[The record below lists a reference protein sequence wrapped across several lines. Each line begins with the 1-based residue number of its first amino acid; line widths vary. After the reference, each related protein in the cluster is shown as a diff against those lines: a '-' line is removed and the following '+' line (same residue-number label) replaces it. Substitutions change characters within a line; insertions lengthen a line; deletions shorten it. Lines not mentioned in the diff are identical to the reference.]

1 MDHSALENK
10 FRVAFRGVVLGRG
23 ISLRQAQIADCY
35 RDEAQDESFEHLP
48 PEQPKDDW
56 TRVQV
61 RDGNSDCIAH
71 LDAEGLRY
79 YLPALMLSVL
89 ADYDA
94 GSMRVI
100 GTISALDPRGAYA
113 DRRLAMLNDEQRQA
127 IACYL
132 KALPEL
138 VELSDRDAKVV
149 SRSLSAYWQQFL
161 PDNA

>member
-1 MDHSALENK
+1 MDQSALENK
-10 FRVAFRGVVLGRG
+10 IRGAFRGVVLGG
-23 ISLRQAQIADCY
+23 GVSLRQAQIADCY
-35 RDEAQDESFEHLP
+35 GDDVQDQSYEHLP
-48 PEQPKDDW
+48 PEEPKDDW

-61 RDGNSDCIAH
+61 RDDNSDCIAH

-100 GTISALDPRGAYA
+100 GTISALDPRGAYG
-113 DRRLAMLNDEQRQA
+113 DRRLEMLNNEQRHA
-127 IACYL
+127 IACFL

-138 VELSDRDAKVV
+138 VELSYRDAKVV
-149 SRSLSAYWQQFL
+149 SRSLSAYWKQFL
-161 PDNA
+161 PL

>member
-1 MDHSALENK
+1 MNKSALENN
-10 FRVAFRGVVLGRG
+10 FHVAFRGVVLGRG
-23 ISLRQAQIADCY
+23 VSLRQAQIADRY
-35 RDEAQDESFEHLP
+35 GDEGQGESFGHLP
-48 PEQPKDDW
+48 PEEPKDDW

-61 RDGNSDCIAH
+61 RDDNSDCIAH

-89 ADYDA
+89 VDYDP

-100 GTISALDPRGAYA
+100 GTISALDPRSAFSG
-113 DRRLAMLNDEQRQA
+113 RRLAMLNDEQRQA
-127 IACYL
+127 IACFL
-132 KALPEL
+132 HALPEL

-149 SRSLSAYWQQFL
+149 SRSLSAYWRQFL

>member
-1 MDHSALENK
+1 MDQSALENK
-10 FRVAFRGVVLGRG
+10 LRVAFRGVVLGRG
-23 ISLRQAQIADCY
+23 VSLRQAQIADCY
-35 RDEAQDESFEHLP
+35 GDDLQDQSFAHLP
-48 PEQPKDDW
+48 PEEPKDDW

-61 RDGNSDCIAH
+61 RDDNSDCIAH
-71 LDAEGLRY
+71 LDAEGMRY

-89 ADYDA
+89 ADYEA

-100 GTISALDPRGAYA
+100 GTISALDPRGAHG
-113 DRRLAMLNDEQRQA
+113 DRRLEMLNDEQRQA
-127 IACYL
+127 VACFL
-132 KALPEL
+132 KALPKL